1 MNWAPSQH
9 AALLCFQRSVTI
21 LADNDP
27 KDRYYYLLTVL
38 TGWKN
43 QAGTTSV
50 VSFYMTGSDGTS
62 RTHVMMD
69 EDKELFLTG
78 AEDWF
83 LATEPDSLGELEIV
97 NVWIDC
103 TGLFPAWSVFPS
115 LAVPSCCSLYCT
127 VVSQMSVRPSSYMP
141 NSWSVRAFHRI
152 FVSKFWLQRFFVIT
166 IPLRKIVSSDNSV
179 WECFSR
185 VQQL

>member
-1 MNWAPSQH
+1 
-9 AALLCFQRSVTI
+9 VTI

-50 VSFYMTGSDGTS
+50 VSFYMTGSDGIS

-83 LATEPDSLGELEIV
+83 LATEPDGLGELEMV

-115 LAVPSCCSLYCT
+115 LSVPPCCSHYCT
-127 VVSQMSVRPSSYMP
+127 VVSHMPVRPSIMHTELVVERSCIP
-141 NSWSVRAFHRI
+141 SSICFEI
-152 FVSKFWLQRFFVIT
+152 LTSKVFRYHKTLMY
-166 IPLRKIVSSDNSV
+166 S
-179 WECFSR
+179 CFK
-185 VQQL
+185 